1 LFDQA
6 PGGAWGTIK
15 LRQRFRTSMGQLKE
29 TMMRKTLI
37 ASAVLAALL
46 TASTAASAQSNAAEG
61 AAGGAAAGAIT
72 GAIVGGPV
80 GAAIGAGVGS
90 TVGAAA
96 GDANDRSRDQVIIEE
111 RRAPAVTE
119 RTCVEGATSTEC
131 VERRR

>member
-1 LFDQA
+1 MAL
-6 PGGAWGTIK
+6 K
-15 LRQRFRTSMGQLKE
+15 SRFRTSADYLGRTE
-29 TMMRKTLI
+29 MRKTLI
-37 ASAVLAALL
+37 AGLTLAVLVAG
-46 TASTAASAQSNAAEG
+46 SSAASAQSNAAEG

-80 GAAIGAGVGS
+80 GAAIGAGVGGA
-90 TVGAAA
+90 VGGAA
-96 GDANDRSRDQVIIEE
+96 GDANDRNRGEVIVEE